1 MEAPRGLSSFEQSLL
16 KLYMRPL
23 ARSRYGTRFD
33 LTLALCV
40 QSVQGQQLSEVPD
53 CLALLLA
60 ELMLDNAHSFPQFY
74 RRFDQSRNLR

>member
-16 KLYMRPL
+16 KLYMRSL
-23 ARSRYGTRFD
+23 ARSRYGTGFD

-40 QSVQGQQLSEVPD
+40 QSVQGQQ
-53 CLALLLA
+53 ALLLA